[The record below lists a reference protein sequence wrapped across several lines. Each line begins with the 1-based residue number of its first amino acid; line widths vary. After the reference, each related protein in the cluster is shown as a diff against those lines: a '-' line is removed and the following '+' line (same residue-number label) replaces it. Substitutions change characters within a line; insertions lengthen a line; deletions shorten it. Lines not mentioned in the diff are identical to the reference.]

1 MLGTLA
7 IVGAPSS
14 GKSTIFNRFLGERR
28 SIVEETPGVTRDRL
42 YAHAEWLTKHFTI
55 IDTGGIQIANAPFQV
70 EIRAQVEIAI
80 EEADVLLFVVDGKRG
95 VTDDDRFVA
104 RMLQKAGKPVILAV
118 NKVDNVEELAY
129 AADFYSLGLGDP
141 IAVSG
146 AHGIG
151 IGDLLDKIV
160 LLLPERAEPDYGEGI
175 AFALIGR
182 PNVGKSSLSN
192 RLLGNERTIVS
203 NLAGTTR
210 DSVDTPFV
218 HEGNRY
224 VSIDTAGLVKRGKIY
239 ESIDKYAALRALSA
253 IQRAEVV
260 LFLID
265 GADGLREQDKHVV
278 GYAVEEKKPVIVLV
292 NKWDEAKATK
302 TKDEFTKELR
312 RNFKFLEYAPILY
325 ISAMTGEGVSQILPM
340 VNRCHEAYQRRI
352 PTNVLNSI
360 VLDAQEM
367 NPTPDFN
374 HGRRRSAYAAPAW
387 TAPPA
392 FVLVVHDPRHA
403 RFGCTRALDIWRT
416 GLGRASTSP
425 GPRLR
430 SFTERRSNSLS
441 CRT

>member
-175 AFALIGR
+175 AFALIGMLTATWR
-182 PNVGKSSLSN
+182 C
-192 RLLGNERTIVS
+192 
-203 NLAGTTR
+203 AGTI
-210 DSVDTPFV
+210 P
-218 HEGNRY
+218 
-224 VSIDTAGLVKRGKIY
+224 SIVC
-239 ESIDKYAALRALSA
+239 YAFGIVRPSW
-253 IQRAEVV
+253 
-260 LFLID
+260 FLI
-265 GADGLREQDKHVV
+265 AS
-278 GYAVEEKKPVIVLV
+278 
-292 NKWDEAKATK
+292 
-302 TKDEFTKELR
+302 
-312 RNFKFLEYAPILY
+312 FLI
-325 ISAMTGEGVSQILPM
+325 
-340 VNRCHEAYQRRI
+340 
-352 PTNVLNSI
+352 
-360 VLDAQEM
+360 
-367 NPTPDFN
+367 
-374 HGRRRSAYAAPAW
+374 
-387 TAPPA
+387 
-392 FVLVVHDPRHA
+392 
-403 RFGCTRALDIWRT
+403 
-416 GLGRASTSP
+416 
-425 GPRLR
+425 
-430 SFTERRSNSLS
+430 NSLIS
-441 CRT
+441 FLTGTSFGSVATMGVICMTMGNALGISPALTGGAILSGIFFSPFIQERECFFRNCFPYDIVFFHIVTD